1 VRAIRL
7 RLRQGSSKV
16 PLHRPQAASTQP
28 NQVHIQNLRFHLCRQ
43 PAALADSDPPTLHSH
58 SLGGR
63 SLGGQVGDEV
73 RLWRQHRP
81 RFLQRK
87 VKVQV
92 RHIHLI
98 VSSVRHLQ
106 SLGTAMQRCLL
117 VCTPTPRQAGRW
129 TIHNMA
135 SHRALWAARLTTTF
149 HMDRIR

>member
-1 VRAIRL
+1 MRALLL

-16 PLHRPQAASTQP
+16 LLHLAQAASTQP

-58 SLGGR
+58 NLGGR
-63 SLGGQVGDEV
+63 SLGGQVGGEV

-106 SLGTAMQRCLL
+106 SLGTAMQQCLL
-117 VCTPTPRQAGRW
+117 VCTPIHRQAGRW
-129 TIHNMA
+129 TIHNMS
-135 SHRALWAARLTTTF
+135 SHRALWARLTTTF
-149 HMDRIR
+149 HMDHIR

>member
-1 VRAIRL
+1 VRAARL
-7 RLRQGSSKV
+7 PLWQGLSKV
-16 PLHRPQAASTQP
+16 LLHLAQAASIQP

-43 PAALADSDPPTLHSH
+43 QAALAASDPPTLHSH

-63 SLGGQVGDEV
+63 SLGGQVVDEV
-73 RLWRQHRP
+73 WLWRQHRP

-98 VSSVRHLQ
+98 VSSVRPLQ
-106 SLGTAMQRCLL
+106 SFGTAPQRCLL
-117 VCTPTPRQAGRW
+117 VCTLIPKQAGRW

-135 SHRALWAARLTTTF
+135 FHRLLWARLTTTF